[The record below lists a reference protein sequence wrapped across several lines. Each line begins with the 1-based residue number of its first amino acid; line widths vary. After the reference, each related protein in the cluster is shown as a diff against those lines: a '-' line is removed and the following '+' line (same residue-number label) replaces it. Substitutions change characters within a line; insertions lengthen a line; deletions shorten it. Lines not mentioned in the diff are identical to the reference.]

1 MHNLC
6 NLGRKLNI
14 PILIMTVS
22 VENILKFT
30 PQFTSSGSQ
39 VFDKKAILK
48 DLESCTTKHL
58 FWKN

>member
-14 PILIMTVS
+14 PILNNDSIS
-22 VENILKFT
+22 RKYFT

-48 DLESCTTKHL
+48 DLESCTKKHL
-58 FWKN
+58 SWKN